1 MRLFQGDGSE
11 EGGWYLH
18 NAVRHDDVLFHP
30 ECHKDINK
38 VGQVE
43 TSVVTTIETMDTTE
57 TEQKVDLVESIGNI
71 LERVEEEDVEMKPD
85 VKVKVPPDIDTDKE
99 EFLAI
104 RSFSLGWEDFVFELN
119 LGIPISFESK
129 R

>member
-30 ECHKDINK
+30 ECHKDMDK
-38 VGQVE
+38 VGQVD
-43 TSVVTTIETMDTTE
+43 TSVDTTIETMDTTE
-57 TEQKVDLVESIGNI
+57 TEQKVDLDESIGNI
-71 LERVEEEDVEMKPD
+71 LERVEEEDVGMKPD
-85 VKVKVPPDIDTDKE
+85 VKAKVPDVGPGRC
-99 EFLAI
+99 AQQQ
-104 RSFSLGWEDFVFELN
+104 RGVPGAQ
-119 LGIPISFESK
+119 LGIH